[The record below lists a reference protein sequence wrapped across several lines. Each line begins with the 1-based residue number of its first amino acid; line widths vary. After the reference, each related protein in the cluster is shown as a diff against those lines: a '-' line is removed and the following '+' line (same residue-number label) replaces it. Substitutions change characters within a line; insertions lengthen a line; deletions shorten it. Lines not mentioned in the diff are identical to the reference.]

1 MKLETK
7 HSTEIRTPQESGSM
21 EAKLISLST
30 LRIMGNDQ
38 LIPHRPYVTE
48 FNYDLRER
56 GDELTDEEFEKVS
69 MAVHEWGTKA
79 DVPVEIRKNKKGF
92 SVAITHPLE
101 NGDGFGMSLFLHLS
115 AGIFREIEKQD
126 QQ

>member
-1 MKLETK
+1 MKLETTQ
-7 HSTEIRTPQESGSM
+7 STAIGTPQASGSM

-69 MAVHEWGTKA
+69 LAVHEWGTKA